1 MHTDPIADMLTRIRN
16 GYMAHKHEVSMPYSK
31 AKAAIADILSQEQFV
46 GAFEKVDGK
55 DGFPELKIR
64 LKYTAGRGAL
74 TNIVRES
81 SPGLRVYKKTT
92 ELRAVQSGYGI
103 AIISTPQGVMTNKKA
118 RKLGVGGELVCT
130 VW

>member
-16 GYMAHKHEVSMPYSK
+16 GYMARKHEVSMPFSK
-31 AKAAIADILSQEQFV
+31 AKFAIAGILSEEGFISSL
-46 GAFEKVDGK
+46 EKVEGK
-55 DGFPELKIR
+55 NGFPELKIR
-64 LKYTAGRGAL
+64 LKYAGGRPAV
-74 TNIVRES
+74 TNVKRVS
-81 SPGLRVYKKTT
+81 SPGLRVYKKHD
-92 ELRAVQSGYGI
+92 ELRPVQSGYGI